1 MNTSLRIGWIGT
13 GVMGHSMASHLQKAG
28 YPLTVYNRTKSKAA
42 ALLEEGKCSL
52 ADVAYRSGFSSPQ
65 YFNRVFKQLTGMTP
79 KNYGGEITKKSHTNV

>member
-42 ALLEEGKCSL
+42 ALLDKGARW
-52 ADVAYRSGFSSPQ
+52 ADTPGAVAEQSDIVFSI
-65 YFNRVFKQLTGMTP
+65 
-79 KNYGGEITKKSHTNV
+79 GG